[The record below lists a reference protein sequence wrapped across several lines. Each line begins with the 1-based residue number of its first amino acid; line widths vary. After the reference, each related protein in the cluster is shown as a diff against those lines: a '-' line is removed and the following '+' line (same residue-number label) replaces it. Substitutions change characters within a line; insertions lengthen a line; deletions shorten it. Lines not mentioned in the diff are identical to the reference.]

1 MNHVSQLRPATP
13 LRTAATVVRFDPVT
27 IVLHWA
33 TVVLLAVMFA
43 SIWGR
48 AVVGEGAPA
57 ADGLLT
63 LHRSAGVTL
72 WLVAFCRISWRL
84 TFALRPPLPTSV
96 SLLQARAAAAT
107 EGGLYVLLLVQPLTG
122 LMQTLARGRPFQ
134 FFFFAVPQAMPRDKN
149 LAMLFHQ
156 AHELAAWLLLG
167 LIALHVGAALLHGF
181 VLKDGVL
188 QSMLPRGRPRPVA
201 APRRRVAS

>member
-1 MNHVSQLRPATP
+1 MNHVPQLRPATP
-13 LRTAATVVRFDPVT
+13 LRTDASVVRFDPVT
-27 IVLHWA
+27 LVLHWA

-48 AVVGEGAPA
+48 ALVGEGAPA

-63 LHRSAGVTL
+63 LHRSAGLTL
-72 WLVAFCRISWRL
+72 WLVAVCRISWRL

-96 SLLQARAAAAT
+96 SPLQARAAAAT
-107 EGGLYVLLLVQPLTG
+107 EGGLYLLLLLQPLTG

-134 FFFFAVPQAMPRDKN
+134 IFVFAVPPAMARDRN
-149 LAMLFHQ
+149 LAMLLHQ

-167 LIALHVGAALLHGF
+167 LIALHVGAALLHAF
-181 VLKDGVL
+181 VLNDGVL
-188 QSMLPRGRPRPVA
+188 QSMLPRARPGPVP